1 MTTRADPRLPMTL
14 TEIFRHNGARNYMVI
29 AFVALLLYY
38 VQMVERGSDSGVLI
52 ALLLAVPGLIG
63 RWVISPFLFILLTT
77 YLLIDPELAF
87 LMPIYDSFTRTWPRS
102 YGRPNRDFE
111 VADLLLTGSV
121 LVYLIAQYRL
131 LSIAHL
137 GMPDDPPPR
146 RKGQPEP
153 TPPRRPPGLIDDRE
167 LFWLFGM
174 AAFSTLMGTV
184 IWLGIARYENGAR
197 LGSVWG
203 IEKPVA
209 RGMLFIWMFMTGVIM
224 LQVYLRTR
232 SLYRMTRRE
241 ARLMLQDGLWQETR
255 REQER
260 IYRWKKWFR
269 QQSEG

>member
-1 MTTRADPRLPMTL
+1 VAEDDYRGSARSL
-14 TEIFRHNGARNYMVI
+14 EIQGNSLSAATVGRVLCREGEVLEQELFGAS
-29 AFVALLLYY
+29 ALLA
-38 VQMVERGSDSGVLI
+38 QHTQ
-52 ALLLAVPGLIG
+52 AAANP
-63 RWVISPFLFILLTT
+63 PQ
-77 YLLIDPELAF
+77 LLIVSGDGSR
-87 LMPIYDSFTRTWPRS
+87 YRT
-102 YGRPNRDFE
+102 NE
-111 VADLLLTGSV
+111 AD
-121 LVYLIAQYRL
+121 
-131 LSIAHL
+131 
-137 GMPDDPPPR
+137 R